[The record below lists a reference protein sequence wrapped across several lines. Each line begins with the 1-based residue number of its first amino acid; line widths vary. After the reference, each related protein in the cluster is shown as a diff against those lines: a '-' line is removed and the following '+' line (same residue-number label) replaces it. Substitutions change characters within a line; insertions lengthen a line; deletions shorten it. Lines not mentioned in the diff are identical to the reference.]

1 MTEQSPS
8 HSPAQPGDSPD
19 EEPSMGVR
27 YRELPGGRTELTFP
41 LLMPA
46 HVNAAGAPMPPNQL
60 QMAAAQAS
68 AQLMAAA
75 IIDAMQGEE
84 GDVVDMQEGGG
95 EVVEVGEVEDR
106 NPAQSPQPGAAEAAS
121 AGPAAASASPER
133 PRLAVSPSFADMLR
147 YLVGVQGGPIRPPPW
162 ANVEWRRLLEMSM
175 ADSGGVKEVASEEGL
190 DEIKKWVYKTPEP
203 VEEGA
208 AAATP
213 AVQVCAITQTPFEDG
228 DEVAEMPCGH
238 TFDSDSLMHW
248 LQRESAACPV
258 CRTKVASREVA
269 RTPEGR
275 TISAE
280 SDSSAGGDAQPPIT
294 PDLLQP
300 LLPGGGVR
308 MRIYNPGGRMIRGP
322 QRRLGDA
329 ALARTAEIEQQ
340 IEDDQI
346 EEAIL
351 QAVLRDSLADV

>member
-1 MTEQSPS
+1 
-8 HSPAQPGDSPD
+8 
-19 EEPSMGVR
+19 MGIR
-27 YRELPGGRTELTFP
+27 YRELPGGRTELIFP

-46 HVNAAGAPMPPNQL
+46 QMDAAGAPMPPNPL
-60 QMAAAQAS
+60 QIAAAQAS
-68 AQLMAAA
+68 GELMAAA
-75 IIDAMQGEE
+75 IIDAMRGGMEPL
-84 GDVVDMQEGGG
+84 GVQEGGG
-95 EVVEVGEVEDR
+95 EDSGEGAAAGGDEEDR
-106 NPAQSPQPGAAEAAS
+106 NAAQSPQPGAAA
-121 AGPAAASASPER
+121 AGPAPPSGSPEEPR
-133 PRLAVSPSFADMLR
+133 PARSPSFADMLR
-147 YLVGVQGGPIRPPPW
+147 YLVGVQGGPMRPPPW
-162 ANVEWRRLLEMSM
+162 ANREWHRLLQMSM

-190 DEIKKWVYKTPEP
+190 DEIKKWVYKTPDPAEDS
-203 VEEGA
+203 VAEGA
-208 AAATP
+208 PT
-213 AVQVCAITQTPFEDG
+213 VQVCAITQTPFEDG

-308 MRIYNPGGRMIRGP
+308 MRVYNPGGVMIRGP

-351 QAVLRDSLADV
+351 QAVLRDSLGDL